1 MIFNRHYYI
10 DVIEK
15 LSGISVDILS
25 WNTFLNINGCEYALN
40 LGNTVLP
47 RDAWMA
53 LSESYQKDLYTECK
67 IMNRDLVKNGY
78 TLVFVP
84 NMKYIHVIHD
94 DSLYLSKSS
103 EMANFNMI
111 YDWKL

>member
-1 MIFNRHYYI
+1 
-10 DVIEK
+10 
-15 LSGISVDILS
+15 
-25 WNTFLNINGCEYALN
+25 
-40 LGNTVLP
+40 
-47 RDAWMA
+47 
-53 LSESYQKDLYTECK
+53 
-67 IMNRDLVKNGY
+67 MNRDLVKNGY